1 MEHLAAHYNKARTD
15 SSSACKQSKSG
26 AAVSLPHP
34 PVLQDVQKEVLDY
47 MHDACKSFQDYEEM
61 CEQYVETYGPIVFNL
76 LLTYAQPQLVCNEL
90 GFCKASTGFSASS

>member
-1 MEHLAAHYNKARTD
+1 MPTTTEQGLAAL
-15 SSSACKQSKSG
+15 KQSNFE
-26 AAVSLPHP
+26 AAASLSHP

-61 CEQYVETYGPIVFNL
+61 CEQYVDTYGPIVFNL

-90 GFCKASTGFSASS
+90 GFCKASTGLSASS